1 MPLAASETFG
11 AKPLVNELHYQINVV
26 LQNYRYFNTTA
37 RMTKLFMKITNQLIE
52 SCKDAINGQ
61 EAPDKIWDLD
71 PGPLLELL
79 EQTLRYNSR
88 CNDDEYV

>member
-1 MPLAASETFG
+1 MNGT
-11 AKPLVNELHYQINVV
+11 KKK
-26 LQNYRYFNTTA
+26 RYFNTTA

-61 EAPDKIWDLD
+61 EAADKIWDKD

-79 EQTLRYNSR
+79 EQTLL
-88 CNDDEYV
+88 